1 MSESDAGRLFVG
13 GLPAAYEQLL
23 VPLFFEPYA
32 DDLVARANARRPSAV
47 LELAA
52 GTGVVTRRLAAAL
65 PAGCTLVATDLNAGM
80 IDVARGLAPTRPDGA
95 PPVDW
100 RVADAQD
107 LPFPDGSFDLVLCQF
122 GVMFFPDRV
131 ASYAEAARVLR
142 PGGAYL
148 LSAWGPVGANAVAQA
163 VDEAY
168 RRVLPDADPNV
179 ITRVAH
185 GYHDAD
191 RLRQDLEAGGFVVD
205 AVETLRFEGTAPSP
219 QAAAITIPRGS
230 PLRAQLEPYGTQV
243 REDVEAAATALLAE
257 RFGDGPLRAPM
268 TALVA
273 TASRP

>member
-32 DDLVARANARRPSAV
+32 DDLVARATARRPSAV

-65 PAGCTLVATDLNAGM
+65 PGGCTLVATDLNAEM
-80 IDVARGLAPTRPDGA
+80 LDVGRELAPARPEGS

-107 LPFPDGSFDLVLCQF
+107 LPFPDASFDLVLCQF

-131 ASYAEAARVLR
+131 ASFAEAARVMR

-148 LSAWGPVGANAVAQA
+148 LSAWGPVEPNTIADAV
-163 VDEAY
+163 ERAY
-168 RRVLPDADPNV
+168 RQVLPDAEPNV
-179 ITRVAH
+179 VSQVAH
-185 GYHDAD
+185 AYHDAD
-191 RLRQDLEAGGFVVD
+191 RIRADLEAGGLVVE
-205 AVETLRFEGTAPSP
+205 AVETVRLESVAPSP
-219 QAAAITIPRGS
+219 AAAAIAIPRGS
-230 PLRAQLEPYGTQV
+230 PLRAQLEPYGPQV
-243 REDVEAAATALLAE
+243 REEIEAAATALLAE
-257 RFGDGPLRAPM
+257 RFGDGPVRAPM
-268 TALVA
+268 TAFVA